1 MTINDIKV
9 GMLYYEPK
17 YVAPY
22 NELRK
27 VISIN
32 KNSNAGRIVKDMYGG
47 ITWREPYAEIVA
59 IGLTTG
65 EITKFSVQSITE
77 DIKDYLK
84 FVKDE
89 NEYKCLINKVA

>member
-9 GMLYYEPK
+9 GMLYYEPN

-47 ITWREPYAEIVA
+47 Y
-59 IGLTTG
+59 
-65 EITKFSVQSITE
+65 
-77 DIKDYLK
+77 YL
-84 FVKDE
+84 E
-89 NEYKCLINKVA
+89 RTLC